1 MVRLVPFWG
10 TIFLSKLLSN
20 YNLSKVT
27 KMGNRLE
34 DVIRIVTKNLG
45 KFGLMRINR
54 LKFC

>member
-45 KFGLMRINR
+45 KFGLMHINR